1 MTGTHQGN
9 NKIISQLNNDAQ
21 AARRLMIEVKQAV
34 LDGAST
40 GSNFNVNDIAARIES
55 ALNGP
60 ERNGIILGLA
70 DYIGS
75 ALEGCA
81 PDVETWNPLERLTT

>member
-1 MTGTHQGN
+1 MTAMNFTGN
-9 NKIISQLNNDAQ
+9 ETAAQFHDGAQ
-21 AARRLMIEVKQAV
+21 AARQLIIEVKQAV
-34 LDGAST
+34 LDGASAE
-40 GSNFNVNDIAARIES
+40 SDFNVHDIAARLES

-75 ALEGCA
+75 TLEGCA
-81 PDVETWNPLERLTT
+81 PDAETWNPLERLTT